1 MGSKYFSKKLKNS
14 LKRENANVTRPYTIQ
29 GATNTHR
36 SLIESF
42 TKTDFDT
49 YDHYYKK
56 WGHPGKKRPDLVIAM
71 EIAGITGPAYELA
84 KLRLVNSYDHQKVW
98 QSIRYRW
105 TNIYS
110 FQQTRTNSNQEAVW
124 TKLARGVVRR
134 MKDIPRVHSDEWG
147 NNAVELLVLCFK
159 QKFESQTGLCA
170 ISKVPLVLAIGA
182 NIENKCSID
191 RIDSTQPYTNE
202 NIQLVAHWANVMKM
216 DTSVDQFL
224 ERINLIHKANYA

>member
-1 MGSKYFSKKLKNS
+1 MGSKPFSKEFRNS
-14 LKRENANVTRPYTIQ
+14 LKRENANTPRPYTIQ
-29 GATNTHR
+29 GATTTHR

-42 TKTDFDT
+42 TKKDFDT

-56 WGHPGKKRPDLVIAM
+56 WGHPGTKRADLVTAL
-71 EIAGITGPAYELA
+71 EIASITGPVYELA
-84 KLRLVNSYDHQKVW
+84 KLRLANSYDHQKIW

-110 FQQTRTNSNQEAVW
+110 FQQTRTNSTQKAVW
-124 TKLARGVVRR
+124 IKLARGVVRR
-134 MKDIPRVHSDEWG
+134 MKDIPRLHSDEWG
-147 NNAVELLVLCFK
+147 TDAVELLVLCFK

-170 ISKVPLVLAIGA
+170 ISKVPLVLAIGS

-191 RIDSTQPYTNE
+191 RIDSAKPYTKE

-216 DTSVDQFL
+216 DTSFDQFL